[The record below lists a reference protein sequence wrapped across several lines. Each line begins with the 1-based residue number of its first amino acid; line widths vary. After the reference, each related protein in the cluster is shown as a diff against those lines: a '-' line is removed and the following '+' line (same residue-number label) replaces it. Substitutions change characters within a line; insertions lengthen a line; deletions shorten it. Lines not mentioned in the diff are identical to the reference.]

1 MLAATEN
8 LKMSLFKKP
17 RRNVRQRQ
25 LDSEEEGSNS
35 PKFKEEEE
43 DDSEASVKA
52 KIAKLKEKKKASK
65 NRNNVSSSTNDA
77 SEKKSSLLS
86 FNDFDA
92 EADDGEVFRVKKSS
106 QSRKLMKQMK
116 AEKKQREKDA
126 DLVAKEPPLPKA
138 PPPPPP
144 PPIITPEDEDDIGI
158 RLKTTLIVNKLPSE
172 EASRTLSGY
181 EAEALHLEEE
191 DLSDDGSDD
200 NESAKDP
207 LQEIL
212 QRGDI
217 PDAAAIFAARKRRQ
231 EAREKGN
238 DKDFIPVRKP
248 KDTGRLAVHDDD
260 SDDEENKRLE
270 MKGTRTDLEIK
281 QNEMDSVDED
291 TIDHSRWEEQQ
302 IRKAMRSSGLRGPD
316 GAPASPNLA
325 NQAAVELD
333 TLVTNSS
340 ANGHNGPGHGFAAT
354 RDAPKSY
361 NLEGIKE
368 RLKKRISSLTEVHRR
383 HVNDQDKTIDDLVE
397 SQTTIEEKEKV
408 LPENI
413 QRHQFYQDL
422 RGYFTDYVECYN
434 EKLKNIKYVEDKY
447 HGLKASIYQKKIDR
461 RREDVR
467 DQMRELSLSNSTK
480 PIQFT
485 SEEEATEEW
494 ARQQRAAEREGRRR
508 RRDQQRRSKAGQLPP
523 HHDGMSSD
531 DELSRHDELTFGESR
546 KDVENQARTIMADV
560 VEDFSTF
567 DAVLERVEEWKRTD
581 LAAYSDSYVSLC
593 VHKLLA
599 PLVTLKLLFWNPL
612 ERHASIEE
620 MEWYKRIALFSH
632 QLNANREDQDNFL
645 ISLVMEKVV
654 LVKIHSLVSAAY
666 DPLSTSQTMR
676 LTQLLKKMRATYPT
690 LTGSSKNVRQILTS
704 VIERL
709 KSSIDND
716 VYIPLG
722 YSQQ

>member
-1 MLAATEN
+1 
-8 LKMSLFKKP
+8 MSLFKKP

-35 PKFKEEEE
+35 PSLKHEEEE
-43 DDSEASVKA
+43 DDSVASVKA
-52 KIAKLKEKKKASK
+52 NIAKLKEKKKASK
-65 NRNNVSSSTNDA
+65 NRNNVSSSANDA

-106 QSRKLMKQMK
+106 QSRKLMKQIK
-116 AEKKQREKDA
+116 AERKQREKDA
-126 DLVAKEPPLPKA
+126 DLMAKEPPLPKA

-158 RLKTTLIVNKLPSE
+158 RLKTTLTVNKLPSE
-172 EASRTLSGY
+172 EASRMLSGY

-191 DLSDDGSDD
+191 DLSEDGSDD
-200 NESAKDP
+200 NETAKDP

-231 EAREKGN
+231 EAREKGS

-281 QNEMDSVDED
+281 QKEMDSVDED

-302 IRKAMRSSGLRGPD
+302 IRKAMRSGGLRGAE
-316 GAPASPNLA
+316 GAPSPTGSS
-325 NQAAVELD
+325 AAVELE
-333 TLVTNSS
+333 T
-340 ANGHNGPGHGFAAT
+340 NGHNGPSHAFAST

-361 NLEGIKE
+361 NLDGIKE

-408 LPENI
+408 LPQNI

-434 EKLKNIKYVEDKY
+434 EKLKNIKFVEDKY
-447 HGLKASIYQKKIDR
+447 HGLKASIYQKKINR

-467 DQMRELSLSNSTK
+467 DQMRELSLSNSIK
-480 PIQFT
+480 PSQIT

-508 RRDQQRRSKAGQLPP
+508 RRDQHRRSKAGQLPP

-581 LAAYSDSYVSLC
+581 SAAYSDSYVSLC

-612 ERHASIEE
+612 EEHASIEE
-620 MEWYKRIALFSH
+620 MEWYRRIALFSH
-632 QLNANREDQDNFL
+632 QWNANSEDQDNFL
-645 ISLVMEKVV
+645 LSLVMEKVV

-676 LTQLLKKMRATYPT
+676 LTQLLKKMRSTYPT
-690 LTGSSKNVRQILTS
+690 LTASSKNVRQILTS

>member
-1 MLAATEN
+1 
-8 LKMSLFKKP
+8 MSLFKKP

-25 LDSEEEGSNS
+25 LDSEDEESMS
-35 PKFKEEEE
+35 PNLKQSADEEEE
-43 DDSEASVKA
+43 DSIASVKA
-52 KIAKLKEKKKASK
+52 SIAKLKETKKAKSK
-65 NRNNVSSSTNDA
+65 NRNNVSSSAND
-77 SEKKSSLLS
+77 SEKKNSLLS

-106 QSRKLMKQMK
+106 QSRRLMKQIK
-116 AEKKQREKDA
+116 AERKQREKDA
-126 DLVAKEPPLPKA
+126 DILAKEPPLPKA

-144 PPIITPEDEDDIGI
+144 PPIITPEDEEDLGI
-158 RLKTTLIVNKLPSE
+158 RLKSTLTVNKLPE
-172 EASRTLSGY
+172 EPSRMLSGY
-181 EAEALHLEEE
+181 EAEALHLEDE
-191 DLSDDGSDD
+191 DLSEEDDE
-200 NESAKDP
+200 NVKDP

-231 EAREKGN
+231 EAREKGS

-260 SDDEENKRLE
+260 SDDDENKRME
-270 MKGTRTDLEIK
+270 MKGTRTDFEVK
-281 QNEMDSVDED
+281 QKEMDSVDED
-291 TIDHSRWEEQQ
+291 VIDHSRWEEQQ
-302 IRKAMRSSGLRGPD
+302 IRKAVGSRVDAPPSPTLTDHQEASEVNSTNGL
-316 GAPASPNLA
+316 
-325 NQAAVELD
+325 
-333 TLVTNSS
+333 
-340 ANGHNGPGHGFAAT
+340 HNHAFK

-383 HVNDQDKTIDDLVE
+383 HVQDQDKTIDDLIE
-397 SQTTIEEKEKV
+397 SQSTIEEKEKL
-408 LPENI
+408 LPQNVR
-413 QRHQFYQDL
+413 RHQFYQDL

-434 EKLKNIKYVEDKY
+434 EKLKNIKFVESKY
-447 HGLKASIYQKKIDR
+447 HGIKASIYQKKIDR

-467 DQMRELSLSNSTK
+467 DQMRELSNSANMPSQMTA
-480 PIQFT
+480 
-485 SEEEATEEW
+485 EEATEEW

-508 RRDQQRRSKAGQLPP
+508 RREQHRRSKAGQLPP
-523 HHDGMSSD
+523 HNDGMSSD
-531 DELSRHDELTFGESR
+531 DELSRHDEVTFAESR
-546 KDVENQARTIMADV
+546 KDVENQARTIMVDV

-581 LAAYSDSYVSLC
+581 AVAYSDSYVSLC

-599 PLVTLKLLFWNPL
+599 PLVTLKLLFFNPL
-612 ERHASIEE
+612 EEHASIEE
-620 MEWYKRIALFSH
+620 MEWYRRIAMFSH
-632 QLNANREDQDNFL
+632 QRSSETSDAVVKADDQDNFL
-645 ISLVMEKVV
+645 LSLVIEKVV

-676 LTQLLKKMRATYPT
+676 LTQLLKKMRTTYPT
-690 LTGSSKNVRQILTS
+690 LTGSSKNVGQILTS

-709 KSSIDND
+709 RSSIDND